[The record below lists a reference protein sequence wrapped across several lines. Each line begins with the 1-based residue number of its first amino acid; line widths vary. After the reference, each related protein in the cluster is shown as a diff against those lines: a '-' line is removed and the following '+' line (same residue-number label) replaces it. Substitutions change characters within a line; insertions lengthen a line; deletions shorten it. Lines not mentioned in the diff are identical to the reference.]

1 MLESLSST
9 AILTKVKAMA
19 GRMLREEDYEQLLHR
34 DSVAACA
41 AYLKSQT
48 SYAAVLQGI
57 QETQVHRGTL
67 EALLQKTLF
76 EQFIRLQRYAGRS
89 NRFFYDSYAMRLEI
103 KCIET
108 RIRMLGREGAKAFI
122 QFVPGYILPYL
133 SLDVEAL
140 GDAEDFDALLRALRR
155 TPYFKV
161 LEPLRPQAGERVLL
175 PVVEHAL
182 YDYYYRHVSQ
192 LIAQH
197 FHGSTKKE
205 LLQIFT
211 IQAQLQDI
219 QAIFRLKSF
228 FSGEKEEI
236 RRLLLNV
243 EGPLP
248 RRLMRAL
255 LDAPDGDAVIALLS
269 RSCCSQF
276 FDEEHFLYIENSTG
290 SLRHSLARR
299 LLTFSQNPASVFAA
313 FLVLR
318 EIEIEN
324 LMAIIEGARY
334 QIPASSIRPMLIR
347 RAA

>member
-19 GRMLREEDYEQLLHR
+19 GRMLTEEDYEQLLHR

-41 AYLKSQT
+41 AYLKNQT
-48 SYAAVLQGI
+48 SYAVVLHDI
-57 QETQVHRGTL
+57 QESQIHRGML

-76 EQFIRLQRYAGRS
+76 EQFIRLQHYAGRS
-89 NRFFYDSYAMRLEI
+89 NHFYRDSYAMLLEI
-103 KCIET
+103 KCIGT
-108 RIRMLGREGAKAFI
+108 RIRLLGWEGAKAFL
-122 QFVPGYILPYL
+122 QFVPGYIIPYL
-133 SLDVEAL
+133 SLDIEAL
-140 GDAEDFDALLRALRR
+140 GKAEDFDALLRSLRR

-161 LEPLRPQAGERVLL
+161 LEPLRPQAGEKVPL

-182 YDYYYRHVSQ
+182 YDFYYRHVSR
-192 LIAQH
+192 LITQN

-211 IQAQLQDI
+211 TQAQLQDI

-228 FSGEKEEI
+228 FGGDKEEI

-243 EGPLP
+243 QGPLP

-255 LDAPDGDAVIALLS
+255 VDAPDGEAVIALLS
-269 RSCCSQF
+269 RSSCGQF
-276 FDEEHFLYIENSTG
+276 FDEEHFIYIENSTG
-290 SLRHSLARR
+290 ALCHSLAKRF
-299 LLTFSQNPASVFAA
+299 LTFSQNPATVFSA

-347 RAA
+347 KAA